1 MINKIFWIQ
10 IYYKTVLVNFSK
22 DNRMKMKNNN
32 SKFRLNNINKINKTI
47 KSLSFKSLMIYKIS
61 IVFK

>member
-10 IYYKTVLVNFSK
+10 IYYKTVQVNFSK

-32 SKFRLNNINKINKTI
+32 KKFRLNNINKINKTI

>member
-1 MINKIFWIQ
+1 MINKIFLIQ

-61 IVFK
+61 IVL

>member
-22 DNRMKMKNNN
+22 NNRMKMKNNN
-32 SKFRLNNINKINKTI
+32 SKFRLNNINKIKKTI
-47 KSLSFKSLMIYKIS
+47 KSLLFKSLMICKIS

>member
-22 DNRMKMKNNN
+22 NNRMKMKNNN